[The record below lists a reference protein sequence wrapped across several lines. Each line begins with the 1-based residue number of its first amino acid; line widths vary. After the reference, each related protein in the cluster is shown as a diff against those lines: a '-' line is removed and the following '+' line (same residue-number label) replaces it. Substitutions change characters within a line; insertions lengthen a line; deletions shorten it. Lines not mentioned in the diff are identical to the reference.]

1 VKIYLVNTIIGFQ
14 NTNIYPKSHLEDY
27 SFDFLGTIFAE
38 CRKRRAAVRHTEKL
52 GRRRNGIIKS
62 FAHGVTTGFSA
73 SRFGFFQEQQQQ
85 DLKDHWQT
93 ANAAGGAFCSSNFFF
108 GVEMRAKCK
117 NLSRIKKNQSKVQG
131 AKTECVK
138 IYAKIMRLI

>member
-1 VKIYLVNTIIGFQ
+1 MYLV
-14 NTNIYPKSHLEDY
+14 KSIVGLQDTTRYQKSQRKDY
-27 SFDFLGTIFAE
+27 NFDFLGTIFAQ

-93 ANAAGGAFCSSNFFF
+93 ANAAGGAFCSSNFFL
-108 GVEMRAKCK
+108 V
-117 NLSRIKKNQSKVQG
+117 
-131 AKTECVK
+131 
-138 IYAKIMRLI
+138 